1 MSIDSDYAEFSA
13 ILDPV
18 LREQLVVGKKY
29 ISPIK
34 RKNGMYEK
42 TPSFRVFEGK
52 GEYKGYLYWCDWGL
66 TNQKGS
72 RPLDLIMALHGVER
86 EEAERMLNE
95 LDLPETVEIP
105 KQRRNR
111 LYMIDRQQLNRA
123 ELNWWR
129 QYHVS
134 EKTLKKYN
142 VYGVISLYS
151 ATGPIFE
158 RGVVKTKAGTF
169 DGRIAFSYRGGKDL
183 NEYQYYCPDPKSF
196 FREGNFIYGWDQLP
210 YRMDKLLIVSGM
222 KDGLVA
228 YEATGIPFLAGSGEG
243 AYLQFEKLLP
253 VLSKRAKQIWTL
265 MDPDPPGQDAT
276 EAFRTHVGIDPLPFR
291 YVDKKQD
298 VADLSKRFGLDW
310 VQSRIINSL

>member
-1 MSIDSDYAEFSA
+1 MSIETDYAIFST
-13 ILDPV
+13 ILNKA
-18 LREQLVVGKKY
+18 LREELVVNKKY

-291 YVDKKQD
+291 YVDTKQD

-310 VQSRIINSL
+310 VQNRIINSL